1 MIKIENI
8 NKSFGDHDVLKN
20 ISFSFERG
28 KTNLI
33 IGESGSGKTT
43 LLRILIG
50 LHQIDSGTILYD
62 DRNFNQLSIKDKS
75 DDALLS

>member
-50 LHQIDSGTILYD
+50 LHQIDSGSILYD
-62 DRNFNQLSIKDKS
+62 DSTHELSTI
-75 DDALLS
+75 